1 MKGVQGSSSCAK
13 SKVVKR
19 KFEDQEDTKR
29 AQDADTADAA
39 AATPAT
45 LPDAGTAAAFG
56 GEEPSPVPSPGG
68 KSLGW
73 GNKGRAGAVSNKKA
87 AKAQG

>member
-1 MKGVQGSSSCAK
+1 M

-19 KFEDQEDTKR
+19 KFEDQVDTEC
-29 AQDADTADAA
+29 ALDADTADAA

-45 LPDAGTAAAFG
+45 PATSPDASAAAASG
-56 GEEPSPVPSPGG
+56 GEEPPQVPSPGG
-68 KSLGW
+68 KSLAG
-73 GNKGRAGAVSNKKA
+73 GSKGRAGAVSNKKA